1 MLPYQLFFTHTDR
14 DGRPIE
20 DSFWLSKA
28 LVILAI
34 LESKQIYG
42 KNESAE
48 SELSAANALLV
59 QLM

>member
-1 MLPYQLFFTHTDR
+1 M
-14 DGRPIE
+14 E